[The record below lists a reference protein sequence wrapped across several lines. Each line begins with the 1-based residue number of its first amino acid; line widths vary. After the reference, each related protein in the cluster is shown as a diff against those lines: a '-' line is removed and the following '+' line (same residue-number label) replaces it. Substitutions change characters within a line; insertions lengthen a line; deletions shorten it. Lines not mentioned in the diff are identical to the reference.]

1 MKKIVFLLTLVA
13 LFGFVSEV
21 MAQPAPEKPKEA
33 VLYIVKSVV
42 SSEYVN
48 QFDEWYHKKH
58 IPEFIKVSGCKTGRR
73 FKTILPEDKYM
84 YMAIYEFSDKETF
97 LKYQSSEGKKVLLK
111 DFSDNFAGK
120 AELKASAWEQIFP

>member
-1 MKKIVFLLTLVA
+1 
-13 LFGFVSEV
+13 
-21 MAQPAPEKPKEA
+21 MAQQASGKPQEA

>member
-13 LFGFVSEV
+13 LVAFVSEV

>member
-1 MKKIVFLLTLVA
+1 MKKIVFLLTLVVLVA
-13 LFGFVSEV
+13 LVPEV
-21 MAQPAPEKPKEA
+21 MAQQASGKPQEA